1 MKSRLFN
8 QFISSSRPMP
18 YRLLCIHHVSGAN
31 CLLYQP
37 RVCDFHVHLDAIPPC
52 KFALTDPPPLL
63 FLIGWNHPASI
74 TPLWHNLCD
83 CERTSALDV
92 DVTCF
97 RHELPHNPTT
107 STVIKSI
114 DFLFLYRSTAH
125 YYILSTFRQSAAC
138 ISVLRCI
145 GMWIGLMREWR
156 QIWQAAGGY

>member
-1 MKSRLFN
+1 MATCGTVIQCELRAHGPYVWYRNTVRVRLWLLFVI
-8 QFISSSRPMP
+8 FMYIWMP
-18 YRLLCIHHVSGAN
+18 C
-31 CLLYQP
+31 
-37 RVCDFHVHLDAIPPC
+37 HLVNVRSP
-52 KFALTDPPPLL
+52 TRPPLL

-92 DVTCF
+92 LDVVDVTCF
-97 RHELPHNPTT
+97 RHDLPHNPTT

-145 GMWIGLMREWR
+145 GMWIRLMREWR
-156 QIWQAAGGY
+156 QSWQAAGGY